1 MNEPVDGDLHGCL
14 LGGEV
19 EHVDAAQRD
28 GHLHVRQLL
37 VPRLQWR
44 EITSRLGFF
53 QLLSHLEFYPW
64 QSGR

>member
-1 MNEPVDGDLHGCL
+1 MSHQIDDIGQTISEPVDGDLHGRL

-44 EITSRLGFF
+44 ELLG
-53 QLLSHLEFYPW
+53 
-64 QSGR
+64 

>member
-1 MNEPVDGDLHGCL
+1 MREAEPEDERRRTNEPVDGDLHGSL

-37 VPRLQWR
+37 VPRLQCKG
-44 EITSRLGFF
+44 IILNAG
-53 QLLSHLEFYPW
+53 
-64 QSGR
+64 

>member
-1 MNEPVDGDLHGCL
+1 MSEPVDGDLHGCL

-44 EITSRLGFF
+44 EELPG
-53 QLLSHLEFYPW
+53 
-64 QSGR
+64 